1 MSGNTPLRDYLKL
14 QTSKLA
20 SANVQEVKI
29 KSEILVQNHLKLS
42 KADLYL
48 ENIEISDKD
57 IKAMDKM
64 FSELS
69 KNKPIQHIIGE
80 SYFYDNRFLTP
91 PGVFIPRPET
101 ELLVDCAID
110 FLSKRKSSLT
120 VVDFCSGSGCVLL
133 SVAKKFP
140 NHKYIGI
147 DISDIAIDVAQ
158 KNSQFLD
165 LKNVQFIKDDI
176 FNYLSPKADLII
188 CNPPYLATNE
198 IDTLEESVKNHDP
211 IDALTDFKD
220 GTSFYKHLITNFE
233 KFIKKNG
240 AMLLELPFSEVTKNI
255 ISFNTDFNN
264 KKSVFYKDLEGKKR
278 VIKIY

>member
-1 MSGNTPLRDYLKL
+1 MSGNITLRDYLKL

-20 SANVQEVKI
+20 STNVQEIKI

-48 ENIEISDKD
+48 ENIEISVKD
-57 IKAMDKM
+57 IKVMDKM

-198 IDTLEESVKNHDP
+198 IDNLEESVKNHDP
-211 IDALTDFKD
+211 IEALTDFKD
-220 GTSFYKHLITNFE
+220 GTSFYKHLIINFE

-264 KKSVFYKDLEGKKR
+264 KKSVFFKDLEGKKR

>member
-158 KNSQFLD
+158 KNSQLLD

-198 IDTLEESVKNHDP
+198 IDNLEESVKNHDP
-211 IDALTDFKD
+211 EEALTDFKD
-220 GTSFYKHLITNFE
+220 GTSFYKHLIINFE
-233 KFIKKNG
+233 KLIKKNG
-240 AMLLELPFSEVTKNI
+240 AMLLELPFSDVTKNI

-264 KKSVFYKDLEGKKR
+264 NKSVFYKDLEGKKR

>member
-211 IDALTDFKD
+211 IEALTDFKD

>member
-1 MSGNTPLRDYLKL
+1 MSDNITLRDYLKL

-20 SANVQEVKI
+20 STNVQEIKI

-48 ENIEISDKD
+48 ENIEISVKD
-57 IKAMDKM
+57 IKVMDKM

-198 IDTLEESVKNHDP
+198 IDNLEESVKNHDP
-211 IDALTDFKD
+211 IEALTDFKD
-220 GTSFYKHLITNFE
+220 GTSFYKHLIINFE
-233 KFIKKNG
+233 KLIKKNG

-264 KKSVFYKDLEGKKR
+264 NKSVFYKDLEGKKR

>member
-1 MSGNTPLRDYLKL
+1 MSSNIHLRDYLKL

-20 SANVQEVKI
+20 NSNVQEVQI

-80 SYFYDNRFLTP
+80 SYFYENRFLTP

-147 DISDIAIDVAQ
+147 DISNIAIDVAQ

-165 LKNVQFIKDDI
+165 LKNVQFIKNDI
-176 FNYLSPKADLII
+176 FNYLSPKVDLII

-198 IDTLEESVKNHDP
+198 IDNLDESVKNHDP

-220 GTSFYKHLITNFE
+220 GTSFYKHLIINFE
-233 KFIKKNG
+233 KLIKKNG

-255 ISFNTDFNN
+255 ISFNTNFNN
-264 KKSVFYKDLEGKKR
+264 NKSVFYKDLEGKKR

>member
-1 MSGNTPLRDYLKL
+1 MSGNITLRDYLKL

-20 SANVQEVKI
+20 STNVQEIKI

-48 ENIEISDKD
+48 ENIEISVKD
-57 IKAMDKM
+57 IKVMDKM

-69 KNKPIQHIIGE
+69 KNKPIQHITGE

-147 DISDIAIDVAQ
+147 DKSDIAIDVAQ

-198 IDTLEESVKNHDP
+198 IDNLEESVKNHDP
-211 IDALTDFKD
+211 IEALTDFKD
-220 GTSFYKHLITNFE
+220 GTSFYKYLIINFE
-233 KFIKKNG
+233 KLIKKNG

-264 KKSVFYKDLEGKKR
+264 KKSVFFKDLEGKKR

>member
-1 MSGNTPLRDYLKL
+1 MSGNIPLRDYLKL

-20 SANVQEVKI
+20 STNVQEVKI

-120 VVDFCSGSGCVLL
+120 VVDFCSGSGCILL

-165 LKNVQFIKDDI
+165 VKNVQFIKDDI
-176 FNYLSPKADLII
+176 FNYLPPKADLII

-198 IDTLEESVKNHDP
+198 IYNLDESVKNHDP
-211 IDALTDFKD
+211 IEALTDFKD
-220 GTSFYKHLITNFE
+220 GTSFYKHLIINFE

-255 ISFNTDFNN
+255 ISFNTDYNN

>member
-1 MSGNTPLRDYLKL
+1 MSGNIPLRDYLKL

-20 SANVQEVKI
+20 STNLQEVKI

-133 SVAKKFP
+133 SVAKKLP

-198 IDTLEESVKNHDP
+198 IDNLEESVKNHDP
-211 IDALTDFKD
+211 IEALTDFKD
-220 GTSFYKHLITNFE
+220 GTSFYKHLIINFE
-233 KFIKKNG
+233 KLIKKNG

-264 KKSVFYKDLEGKKR
+264 KKSVFFKDLEGKKR

>member
-1 MSGNTPLRDYLKL
+1 MSGNITLRDYLKL

-20 SANVQEVKI
+20 STNVQEIKI

-48 ENIEISDKD
+48 ENIEISVKD
-57 IKAMDKM
+57 IKVMDKM

-198 IDTLEESVKNHDP
+198 IDNLEESVKNHDP
-211 IDALTDFKD
+211 IEALTDFKD
-220 GTSFYKHLITNFE
+220 GTSFYKHLIINFE
-233 KFIKKNG
+233 KLIKENG

-255 ISFNTDFNN
+255 ISFNTDYNS
-264 KKSVFYKDLEGKKR
+264 KKSVFFKDLEGKKR

>member
-1 MSGNTPLRDYLKL
+1 MSGNITLRDYLKL

-20 SANVQEVKI
+20 STNVQEIKI

-48 ENIEISDKD
+48 ENIEISVKD
-57 IKAMDKM
+57 IKVMDKM

-165 LKNVQFIKDDI
+165 LKNVHFIKDDI

-198 IDTLEESVKNHDP
+198 IDNLEESVKNHDP
-211 IDALTDFKD
+211 IEALTDFKD
-220 GTSFYKHLITNFE
+220 GTSFYKHLIINFE
-233 KFIKKNG
+233 KLIKENG

-264 KKSVFYKDLEGKKR
+264 KKSVFFKDLEGKKR

>member
-1 MSGNTPLRDYLKL
+1 MSENITLRDYLKL

-20 SANVQEVKI
+20 STNVQEIKI

-48 ENIEISDKD
+48 ENIEISVKD
-57 IKAMDKM
+57 IKVMDKM

-198 IDTLEESVKNHDP
+198 IDNLEESVKNHDP
-211 IDALTDFKD
+211 IEALTDFKD

-264 KKSVFYKDLEGKKR
+264 KKSVFFKDLEGKKR

>member
-1 MSGNTPLRDYLKL
+1 MSGNITLRDYLKL

-20 SANVQEVKI
+20 STNVQEIKI

-57 IKAMDKM
+57 IKVMDKM

-69 KNKPIQHIIGE
+69 KNKPIQHITGE

-198 IDTLEESVKNHDP
+198 IDNLEESVKNHDP
-211 IDALTDFKD
+211 IEALTDFKD
-220 GTSFYKHLITNFE
+220 GTSFYKHLIINFE

-264 KKSVFYKDLEGKKR
+264 KKSVFYKDFEGKKR

>member
-1 MSGNTPLRDYLKL
+1 MSGNITLRDYLKL

-20 SANVQEVKI
+20 STNVQEIKI

-48 ENIEISDKD
+48 ENIEISVKD
-57 IKAMDKM
+57 IKVLDKM

-147 DISDIAIDVAQ
+147 DISDIATDVAQ

-198 IDTLEESVKNHDP
+198 IDNLEESVKNHDP
-211 IDALTDFKD
+211 IEALTDFKD
-220 GTSFYKHLITNFE
+220 GTSFYKYLIINFG
-233 KFIKKNG
+233 KLIKKNG

-264 KKSVFYKDLEGKKR
+264 KKSVFFKDLEGKKR